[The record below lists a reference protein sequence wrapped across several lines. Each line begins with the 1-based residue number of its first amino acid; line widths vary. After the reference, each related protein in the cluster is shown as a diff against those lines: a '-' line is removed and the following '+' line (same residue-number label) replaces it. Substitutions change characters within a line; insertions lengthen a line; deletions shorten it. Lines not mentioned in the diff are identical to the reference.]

1 MKTIKRLAK
10 YLHGYWKDTILTWTA
25 VLIETVCE
33 VLCTFF
39 MQYLVNAVDKLDEGE
54 IVRAQAMNDIY
65 MYALIITA
73 LVLTA
78 AVTGI
83 LAGYWASSAAAGF
96 GKNLREAEFIHVQD
110 YSFKNIDKFS
120 TSSIVTRTTTDITNV
135 QMALMMII
143 RMVFRAPFMMVFSLI
158 MAFATYAQV
167 AWIYLLLIPISLTIL
182 LVIAKS
188 VHPIFQKVF
197 DTYDELNES
206 VQEEVAGI
214 RVVKSFTREEY
225 QTNKFKKTSEFI
237 ARNFIKAERRL
248 AFNQPCLNAAVY
260 TAILVVVYICSAAIV
275 ATKGDVNA
283 TISTGTLST
292 LVTYS
297 MMIMM
302 ALMMVTMVYVML
314 MTGRTSAERI
324 LEALDEVPDIVSPE
338 NAIETV
344 PNGEVIFNNVS
355 FGYNEGKY
363 VLEDINVNVP
373 SGTMVGIIG
382 STGSS
387 KSTMMSLIARLYDV
401 NEGEVLVGGHNV
413 KEYDLV
419 ALRDSVSVVLQ
430 KNVLFSGTIRENLS
444 WGNENA
450 TEEEMM
456 RACDAAQVTP
466 FLEHLPNGLDT
477 MLDEGGTNV
486 SGGQKQRIC
495 IARALLKN
503 PKILILDDST
513 SACDTHNDSLI
524 REALQNGHKEITKFI
539 IAQRILSVKDC
550 DEIWVMHEGR
560 IIVKGNH
567 DELME
572 SSQIYRE
579 LYESQLSG
587 GDFDAAK

>member
-1 MKTIKRLAK
+1 MKTILRLSK
-10 YLHGYWKDTILTWTA
+10 YLKGYWKDTTLTWVA
-25 VLIETVCE
+25 VLVETVCE

-39 MQYLVNAVDKLDEGE
+39 MQYLVDAVDKLDDGE
-54 IVRAQAMNDIY
+54 IVRAEAINDITK
-65 MYALIITA
+65 YALIIVA

-78 AVTGI
+78 AITGI

-96 GKNLREAEFIHVQD
+96 GKNLREAEFTHIQD

-143 RMVFRAPFMMVFSLI
+143 RMAIRAPFMMVFALI
-158 MAFATYAQV
+158 MAFVTYAQV
-167 AWIYLLLIPISLTIL
+167 AWIYLLLIPISLAIL
-182 LVIAKS
+182 LIIARS

-214 RVVKSFTREEY
+214 RVVKSFTREDY
-225 QTNKFKKTSEFI
+225 QTKKFNKTSEYI

-275 ATKGDVNA
+275 NTKGVPNPGV
-283 TISTGTLST
+283 STGTLST

-314 MTGRTSAERI
+314 MTGRTSAHRI
-324 LEALDEVPDIVSPE
+324 LEALDEVPDIQSPE
-338 NAIETV
+338 NPIETV
-344 PNGEVIFNNVS
+344 PNGEVIFKNVS

-373 SGTMVGIIG
+373 SGTMIGIIG

-430 KNVLFSGTIRENLS
+430 KNVLFSGTIRHNLS

-466 FLEHLPNGLDT
+466 FLEHLPDGLDT
-477 MLDEGGTNV
+477 VLDEGGTNV

-513 SACDTHNDSLI
+513 SACDTHTDSLI

-550 DEIWVMHEGR
+550 DEIWVMHEGK
-560 IIVKGNH
+560 IIAKGNH
-567 DELME
+567 NELME